1 MEWVWDETKAAANY
15 RKHGICF
22 EIAVQVFEDEF
33 HLTNAD
39 PHPDDNRWQT
49 IGRVQTKTLF
59 VVHAEFDDAGTG
71 RMISARRASA
81 SERKLYE
88 ALRF

>member
-1 MEWVWDETKAAANY
+1 MEWIWDERKALANY
-15 RKHGICF
+15 RKHGIRF

-33 HLTNAD
+33 HLTEAD

-49 IGRVQTKTLF
+49 IGLVGMATLF

-71 RMISARRASA
+71 RVISARRATPP
-81 SERKLYE
+81 ERRVYE
-88 ALRF
+88 TLRL